1 MQNPRQFAVGS
12 SLERSADSLIR
23 LRLLPAVSAMLP
35 AIGDAVTVA
44 ISVTGGAGIV
54 TPIMIAPV
62 ISGVIIAIVVDAAAQ

>member
-23 LRLLPAVSAMLP
+23 LRLLPAVSVVFP
-35 AIGDAVTVA
+35 AIRDSIAVA
-44 ISVTGGAGIV
+44 ISVTSGAGIV